1 MKQNHYWF
9 TNELFIHLPSD
20 KQKKY
25 MTTADRRENKIQTE
39 GFRKGK
45 EKNLENNKDHLL
57 YSARRPNDNKPLLTR
72 RVILQMD
79 R

>member
-9 TNELFIHLPSD
+9 TNELFIHPPSD

-45 EKNLENNKDHLL
+45 EKNLENKDHLL

>member
-1 MKQNHYWF
+1 
-9 TNELFIHLPSD
+9 
-20 KQKKY
+20 

-45 EKNLENNKDHLL
+45 KKNLENKDHLL